1 MTFQEFDDTCN
12 AYFPD
17 GYMICNEK
25 YPKFWRLPPG
35 ETHELRFN
43 SYTRFMG
50 KPTTMII
57 RLIKVGDQIICM
69 NGCMVIEVFDTMD
82 RLECALKSLSSV
94 DTVQVFDAA
103 MTSDTG

>member
-1 MTFQEFDDTCN
+1 MTFQEFDDTFK
-12 AYFPD
+12 AYFPY

-50 KPTTMII
+50 NPTTMII

-82 RLECALKSLSSV
+82 RLECALKSLSSA
-94 DTVQVFDAA
+94 DTVQVFGAA
-103 MTSDTG
+103 MVSDTG